1 MFQVENLDRRN
12 NYFRNN
18 VKEEIELNNE
28 QSIFEEGILVVMCFY
43 VIFLLKIRDN
53 DEIFKY
59 IYMLVICLN

>member
-43 VIFLLKIRDN
+43 VIFLLKIRDY

-59 IYMLVICLN
+59 IYM